1 MKKSTKILSVV
12 LALVMLL
19 SSMSAATVA
28 GAAEYSKV
36 KDFRLSAEESAT
48 LLLDYAD
55 EMLADLAASDSNG
68 GKLEVSIPVL
78 GDILIDYSS
87 IDNALSTVYSTLDNY
102 SWGLGLLGDAGDLKF
117 GMLEGVQRSSG
128 DLNVVYTLLDFLD
141 QNSGIIAKAVDG
153 SLSLGAANTFIN
165 VNDEISGMISD
176 LTEGQAS
183 DIPGMI
189 RYFLYDA
196 MLSNKLGYPATM
208 SEAGL
213 STADEILNTFLNA
226 YLTTDATTDFNG
238 KALLPSLNGQLDINS
253 GSVYD
258 LLATAL
264 TAAYQDLAQTPFNND
279 IKALLLEYA
288 CGATKTE
295 ITDTVTDEQ
304 KALVAE
310 SETNPATALT
320 SSGFAA
326 VDGGY
331 LFRSGGQYFMLDT
344 STVNELYQVFDFGYA
359 LPAEYNF
366 VAEDGTITS
375 NLNNII
381 GMIVKTVLNDTYE
394 GQVNWQDGGN
404 ELLVNNIANTAKVI
418 LPLCPDS
425 FFESFLDQETIDQIK
440 NFDDTAE
447 PMELIN
453 YFVNIL
459 VQVLVPDV
467 KDELAD
473 ADEFMEVGAVVANH
487 YAKTVAPTIDYSDKI
502 YNGDAIADLTDQEW
516 VDIILDMGMEVA
528 VYYLDLYTNID
539 VDTDTMTEYKAA
551 AESAGVTLADFL
563 LDDVVDWAFSYA
575 DGVFAAGD
583 DLAGERGVYDNGG
596 GWYKLNVIVNDIVP
610 LQFLSGT
617 SENSEF
623 AVDMEYAMNEMISK
637 MLNLDVAGAIEVIA
651 KNDNEGN
658 VLNSTPVTAILT
670 VVQSVINSILPGTI
684 DSQYLTNVET
694 FIGTN
699 SLKALI
705 QNLFGAL
712 NDRKDRIIPAVLPV
726 VLSFMDDFVSESALV
741 LKSYE
746 NQEEDCIDLVSVLSQ
761 KYAAAFG
768 VADGVASGS
777 PENVTIKR
785 AGTLIAGG
793 NYMKDNGLTTLTLA
807 DADNE
812 NVYNVVTYKIYTD
825 NATAENDGYYTFKAR
840 VTGISALDV
849 DKEIYAISYITY
861 AVGSTE
867 RTVYSTN
874 GYTIH
879 LDVAGV

>member
-12 LALVMLL
+12 LSCVMLL
-19 SSMSAATVA
+19 STMSAATVA

-102 SWGLGLLGDAGDLKF
+102 SWGLGLLGDAGDLEF
-117 GMLEGVQRSSG
+117 GMLEGVQRSNG

-467 KDELAD
+467 QDELAD

-539 VDTDTMTEYKAA
+539 VDTDTMTEYKAT

-694 FIGTN
+694 LIGTD

-746 NQEEDCIDLVSVLSQ
+746 NQEEDCIDLVTVLSQ

-793 NYMKDNGLTTLTLA
+793 NYMKENGLTTLTLDNA
-807 DADNE
+807 DGE

-840 VTGISALDV
+840 VTGINALDV

-861 AVGSTE
+861 TVGSTE